1 MAAFGKNVHFFTRN
15 KLELLPIR
23 VRNGL
28 NVSSIGETGTEIS
41 NQLDLQAVIFS
52 LLIIVNDRERL

>member
-15 KLELLPIR
+15 KLKLLPIR